1 MISSLL
7 SRALLDPKL
16 AHALAS
22 APEDAIRSAEH
33 EISSDDLQF
42 LSSIDSA
49 LLARAAERL
58 EHLLKPDS
66 PNRSPSTRTLKD
78 FVYLVSQQKGATNM
92 LEDLVALLDQQQ
104 QQKGRQFLQGLAA
117 ILDQQQQQGGRNLQ
131 DLAALLDQQQQ
142 QKGRQLL
149 QDLAAVLDQQQQQG
163 GRNLQDLAALLDQ
176 QQQQKGRQF
185 LQGLAAILDQQQQQ
199 GSKQLANLKGESQ

>member
-104 QQKGRQFLQGLAA
+104 QQGGAQALKNLAS
-117 ILDQQQQQGGRNLQ
+117 
-131 DLAALLDQQQQ
+131 LLDQQQQ

-163 GRNLQDLAALLDQ
+163 GRNLPNLAALL
-176 QQQQKGRQF
+176 
-185 LQGLAAILDQQQQQ
+185 
-199 GSKQLANLKGESQ
+199 

>member
-104 QQKGRQFLQGLAA
+104 QQGGAQALKNLAS
-117 ILDQQQQQGGRNLQ
+117 
-131 DLAALLDQQQQ
+131 LLDQQQQ

-163 GRNLQDLAALLDQ
+163 SRNLQDLVALLDQ
-176 QQQQKGRQF
+176 QHNSKE
-185 LQGLAAILDQQQQQ
+185 AATCRTSSPRCSTSSNSRKADSS
-199 GSKQLANLKGESQ
+199 SKAWPLSLTNNSNREANN

>member
-104 QQKGRQFLQGLAA
+104 QQGGAQALKNLAS
-117 ILDQQQQQGGRNLQ
+117 
-131 DLAALLDQQQQ
+131 LLDQQQQ

-163 GRNLQDLAALLDQ
+163 GRNLPNLAALLDQ

-185 LQGLAAILDQQQQQ
+185 LQDLAAVLDQQQQQ
-199 GSKQLANLKGESQ
+199 GSRNLQDLVALLDQQQQQGG